1 MIMIITHD
9 IHHAAIGE
17 VHVDSTSPAVT
28 PNDGSYCL
36 GEDIVFTCQVTGT
49 QRLVWIS
56 YEYIGRGG
64 DELAFSTAHRRG
76 KMTANRRVNGTY
88 AVLVSTDG
96 VGKINSDL
104 HLIAQFSGTVT
115 CVADPPG
122 LMTNVTISING
133 KYIINIIG
141 SLMLSGT
148 IQTPETSDCQ
158 LGGMASTGSKKD
170 STATTGAVNSSSEL
184 QTAGN
189 NSKS

>member
-1 MIMIITHD
+1 
-9 IHHAAIGE
+9 
-17 VHVDSTSPAVT
+17 
-28 PNDGSYCL
+28 
-36 GEDIVFTCQVTGT
+36 
-49 QRLVWIS
+49 
-56 YEYIGRGG
+56 
-64 DELAFSTAHRRG
+64 
-76 KMTANRRVNGTY
+76 MTTNRCVNGTY

-104 HLIAQFSGTVT
+104 HLIAQFNGTVT

-133 KYIINIIG
+133 KYVINIIG

-158 LGGMASTGSKKD
+158 LGGMASTGNKD
-170 STATTGAVNSSSEL
+170 STTTTGAVNSSSEL

-189 NSKS
+189 NSKSWKT